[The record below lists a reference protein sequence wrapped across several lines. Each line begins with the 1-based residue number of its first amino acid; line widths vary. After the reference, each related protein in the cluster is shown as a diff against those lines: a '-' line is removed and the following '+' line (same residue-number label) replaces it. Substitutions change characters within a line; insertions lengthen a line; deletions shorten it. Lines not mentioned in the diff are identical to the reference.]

1 MECDFYNC
9 DDLANIIEEPVN
21 ELKGHDSMP
30 IIENF
35 DKSILAKYFQVD
47 NRSRRMR
54 MISKIREEY
63 DFKVFKRHFGALVK
77 NKYIL
82 INGDKSFITDLG
94 VSYYT
99 TL

>member
-1 MECDFYNC
+1 MKCDFYNC
-9 DDLANIIEEPVN
+9 DDQANIIEEPVN
-21 ELKGHDSMP
+21 EFQEHDTIS

-35 DKSILAKYFQVD
+35 DKSILAKYFQVVY
-47 NRSRRMR
+47 RSRNMR
-54 MISKIREEY
+54 MISNIREEY
-63 DFKVFKRHFGALVK
+63 DFKVFKKHFGALVK
-77 NKYIL
+77 NKYII